1 MSLGLCYQAGDPA
14 THSISDTT
22 AHIDSAHAAHFG
34 ATAYS
39 QHTSKRSFSE
49 PDTTSLPP
57 GKCSKSSN
65 RVQLTFVPCCSAF
78 TAYKHQHG
86 IAAKVYT
93 AIVTPESHTSST
105 VADKV
110 VSDSSTT
117 VFSPLLAY
125 TVVDHAPSVSVT
137 ETNGA
142 CDNKQDILMQS

>member
-1 MSLGLCYQAGDPA
+1 VTLLH
-14 THSISDTT
+14 TLI
-22 AHIDSAHAAHFG
+22 AH
-34 ATAYS
+34 TL
-39 QHTSKRSFSE
+39 HTSAPLHTHNIHLKDPSQNL
-49 PDTTSLPP
+49 TPP
-57 GKCSKSSN
+57 LYHLGN
-65 RVQLTFVPCCSAF
+65 
-78 TAYKHQHG
+78 
-86 IAAKVYT
+86 

-125 TVVDHAPSVSVT
+125 TAVDHAPSVSVT